1 MSNNMG
7 LSFLYGDYIK
17 GVLPEQEKQLADF
30 KRYFLE
36 WNAKINLISRKDT
49 EAFEVKHVLHSL
61 AIARFIRFNPGA
73 VVLDLGT
80 GGGFPG
86 IPLAI
91 LNPEV
96 HFILVDSIEKKIRAV
111 ADIVECLEFRNVE
124 VVRGRVEELSVQVD
138 YIVSRAVAPMDELV
152 RWTKK
157 QLRPGQAGS
166 LPNGWVVLKGGDL
179 KEELMNYRKEV
190 EIQPLKKY
198 FDDEFFDTK
207 VIVYL
212 ARQIIV

>member
-1 MSNNMG
+1 M
-7 LSFLYGDYIK
+7 
-17 GVLPEQEKQLADF
+17 
-30 KRYFLE
+30 
-36 WNAKINLISRKDT
+36 
-49 EAFEVKHVLHSL
+49 
-61 AIARFIRFNPGA
+61 
-73 VVLDLGT
+73 VLDLGT

-111 ADIVECLEFRNVE
+111 ADIVECLELRNVE